1 MHYLCSHKT
10 PQTMDTDRTNGT
22 GTLRYS
28 DIFLAMYSDN
38 GMSCLHRNH
47 SHVLVY
53 MYSGERHR
61 GDSEPGGD
69 VVLWHPPDNFRV
81 CPQQFLVALLRRVP
95 DAGQEELLV
104 TVEAVDDSALRAGKK
119 DIGHLSLLQKQCPR
133 RNAVKCQNV
142 LAPHDGNDMY
152 CKPGRR

>member
-22 GTLRYS
+22 DTLRYS

-53 MYSGERHR
+53 MYSGELEINERNRITRLHR
-61 GDSEPGGD
+61 GGTVPSSARISEY
-69 VVLWHPPDNFRV
+69 
-81 CPQQFLVALLRRVP
+81 
-95 DAGQEELLV
+95 
-104 TVEAVDDSALRAGKK
+104 S
-119 DIGHLSLLQKQCPR
+119 
-133 RNAVKCQNV
+133 
-142 LAPHDGNDMY
+142 
-152 CKPGRR
+152 

>member
-53 MYSGERHR
+53 MYLGELE
-61 GDSEPGGD
+61 SA
-69 VVLWHPPDNFRV
+69 VLPVIP
-81 CPQQFLVALLRRVP
+81 
-95 DAGQEELLV
+95 EEQ
-104 TVEAVDDSALRAGKK
+104 AQAAFS
-119 DIGHLSLLQKQCPR
+119 DI
-133 RNAVKCQNV
+133 V
-142 LAPHDGNDMY
+142 
-152 CKPGRR
+152 

>member
-53 MYSGERHR
+53 MYSGKCSPYRH
-61 GDSEPGGD
+61 S
-69 VVLWHPPDNFRV
+69 
-81 CPQQFLVALLRRVP
+81 RRTG
-95 DAGQEELLV
+95 AGSLYGY
-104 TVEAVDDSALRAGKK
+104 SIRYRP
-119 DIGHLSLLQKQCPR
+119 LSLLQKQCPR

-142 LAPHDGNDMY
+142 LEPHDVNIVS
-152 CKPGRR
+152 CKPEQKYRFSDNPQCK